1 MTLTRPP
8 MTLARPLAAFSTFI
22 AALAFST
29 AALAQAWPTKPVRM
43 IIPYP
48 PGGATD
54 ILGRLIS
61 AKLSPMIG
69 QSVVV
74 ENRSG
79 ASGNVGFDYVAKS
92 APDGYTLLT
101 GTANLTIA
109 PAFSSKLPFNVLTDF
124 SPISQIVSSQ
134 NFLVVR
140 PTLGVN
146 SVKELVAMAKAN
158 PGKLT
163 YGSSGIGT
171 PLLSI
176 EILKSLAGLDIVH
189 VPYKGDTP
197 ALTDLMGGQIDMYA
211 STIVGLLPHHKSGK
225 LRGLAVTSK
234 KRAASMPDMPTI
246 EEAGVPGYELSSWY
260 GILAAAGT
268 PRPIVDQLNAAIVK
282 IVAMPDVQKAMVD
295 GGSEPQSSTPDEFA
309 ARIRADVAKFSKVVK
324 DAGIKAE

>member
-1 MTLTRPP
+1 MRTFRK
-8 MTLARPLAAFSTFI
+8 LAAI
-22 AALAFST
+22 AAAMAFSC
-29 AALAQAWPTKPVRM
+29 AALAQAWPAKPVRM

-69 QSVVV
+69 QPVVV
-74 ENRSG
+74 ENRAG

-109 PAFSSKLPFNVLTDF
+109 PAFSSKLPFNVLTDY

-140 PTLGVN
+140 PSLPVN
-146 SVKELVAMAKAN
+146 NIRELIAYAKAN

-176 EILKSLAGLDIVH
+176 EILKSLTGIDILH

-197 ALTDLMGGQIDMYA
+197 AVTDLLGGQIDMYC
-211 STIVGLLPHHKSGK
+211 STIVGLYPHHNSGK
-225 LRGLAVTSK
+225 LRGLGVTSR

-282 IVAMPDVQKAMVD
+282 IVAMPDVQKAMID
-295 GGSEPQSSTPDEFA
+295 GGSEPQSSTPDEFM

-324 DAGIKAE
+324 DAGIKVE

>member
-1 MTLTRPP
+1 MRTVLGL
-8 MTLARPLAAFSTFI
+8 LALI
-22 AALAFST
+22 FST
-29 AALAQAWPTKPVRM
+29 AVLAQAWPSAKPVRM

-61 AKLSPMIG
+61 QKLSPMIG
-69 QSVVV
+69 QSVIV
-74 ENRSG
+74 ENRAG
-79 ASGNVGFDYVAKS
+79 ASGNIGFDYVAKS

-101 GTANLTIA
+101 GTANITIGR
-109 PAFSSKLPFNVLTDF
+109 AFSDKLPFNVLTDF
-124 SPISQIVSSQ
+124 APISQIVSSQ

-140 PTLGVN
+140 PTLPASN
-146 SVKELVAMAKAN
+146 VKELIAYAKAN

-171 PLLSI
+171 PLLCM
-176 EILKSLAGLDIVH
+176 EILKSLTGINIVH

-197 ALTDLMGGQIDMYA
+197 ALTDLMGGQIDMYC
-211 STIVGLLPHHKSGK
+211 STIVGEIGFVKAGK
-225 LRGLAVTSK
+225 LKGLGVTSK
-234 KRAASMPDMPTI
+234 KRANSIPEFPTI

-282 IVAMPDVQKAMVD
+282 IVALPDVQKAMID
-295 GGSEPQSSTPDEFA
+295 GGSEPQSSTPDEFM
-309 ARIRADVAKFSKVVK
+309 ARIRADVAKFTRVVK
-324 DAGIKAE
+324 EAGIKVD

>member
-1 MTLTRPP
+1 MKPVR
-8 MTLARPLAAFSTFI
+8 TLALFAAG
-22 AALAFST
+22 LAFS
-29 AALAQAWPTKPVRM
+29 ASVLAQAWPSKPIRM

-61 AKLSPMIG
+61 AKLGPLING
-69 QSVVV
+69 QVVV

-124 SPISQIVSSQ
+124 TPISQIVSSQ

-140 PTLGVN
+140 PTLGVSN
-146 SVKELVAMAKAN
+146 VKELIALAKAN

-163 YGSSGIGT
+163 YGSSGVGT

-197 ALTDLMGGQIDMYA
+197 AITDLMGGQIDMYA

-225 LRGLAVTSK
+225 LRGLGVTSK

-260 GILAAAGT
+260 GILAPAGL
-268 PRPIVDQLNAAIVK
+268 PRPITEQLNAAIVK
-282 IVAMPDVQKAMVD
+282 IVAMPDVQKAMID
-295 GGSEPQSSTPDEFA
+295 GGSEPQSGTPDEFA
-309 ARIRADVAKFSKVVK
+309 ARIKADVAKFSKVVK
-324 DAGIKAE
+324 DAGIKVE